1 MKSLILSDCP
11 IDIIPP
17 GRSEKGSV
25 IVYSGNCHEFNVCS
39 ESAIDEI
46 YECHILLANS
56 VDKTWLI
63 SICQQLKER
72 NIKIFI
78 VSSRRNLAN
87 LRSLFTDSSI
97 VPAEYNCQMSSYG
110 YNLICVIN
118 DEHSGSPPQP
128 LRQD

>member
-11 IDIIPP
+11 INLIPP
-17 GRSEKGSV
+17 GRSENYSV
-25 IVYSGNCHEFNVCS
+25 VVYSGSCREFTVCS

-46 YECHILLANS
+46 YECHFLLANP
-56 VDKTWLI
+56 VDKTWLTNL
-63 SICQQLKER
+63 CQQLKER

-110 YNLICVIN
+110 YSLICVIN
-118 DEHSGSPPQP
+118 DEHS
-128 LRQD
+128 